1 MKIYTCAQMKKIEAS
16 ANEKGY
22 AYLDMMQCAG
32 VACAKETERRFLT
45 FNEKVAVI
53 CGKGKN
59 GGDGFVAAETLKEKG
74 YDVSVIL
81 ACGKPVADDA
91 LTMFDRMS
99 NISVSDWII
108 EKNQCAEIIKNA
120 DVIIDGV
127 FGFGFKGKPDSSTSE
142 LFTIINASKAKK
154 VAIDLPSGIE
164 CNSGKVNGE
173 CIKADLTLAIS
184 CHKPAHVLLPA
195 CNYCGK
201 VKTVDIGL
209 DTEIIEE
216 EFFVLPKKFRPKF
229 EKRNPLSNKG
239 DYGKVLCICGSKKY
253 PGAAYFA
260 ASGAVRTG
268 AGLVTCAFPESAYPA
283 IAPKLNEPIM
293 LPLPCC
299 EDGFLVRSALDSL
312 LENSEKSDCTLIGCG
327 LGNTLGTASVAE
339 EFYNQSKCP
348 LVIDADGINI
358 ISANINMLEA
368 VRGRA
373 VITPHPGEMA
383 RLLRLSIEQ
392 VQDNRI
398 ILTKALA
405 KQFGI
410 TVVLKGANTV
420 VSDGTQVYVN
430 RTGNAGMAKG
440 GSGDLLAGMIASYI
454 AQGYEPMQAAITGV
468 FIHGAAGD
476 AAAKHISQSGM
487 TPSDMIKIL
496 PSLLS
501 LFEQ

>member
-1 MKIYTCAQMKKIEAS
+1 MKIYTCAQMKKIEAH
-16 ANEKGY
+16 ANENGY
-22 AYLDMMQCAG
+22 SYLEMMHRAGTVCAT
-32 VACAKETERRFLT
+32 ETEKNYLSL
-45 FNEKVAVI
+45 NEKIAVI

-59 GGDGFVAAETLKEKG
+59 GGDGYVAADALKEKG
-74 YDVSVIL
+74 YDVTVIL
-81 ACGKPVADDA
+81 ACGKLVADDA
-91 LTMFDRMS
+91 ITMFEKMN
-99 NISVSDWII
+99 NISVLDWNN
-108 EKNQCAEIIKNA
+108 EKSQCACLIENA
-120 DVIIDGV
+120 DVIIDCV
-127 FGFGFKGKPDSSTSE
+127 FGFGFKGKADSSTSE

-164 CNSGKVNGE
+164 CDSGKVIGE

-184 CHKPAHVLLPA
+184 CQKPAHVLLPS

-209 DTEIIEE
+209 DTEITEE

-260 ASGAVRTG
+260 ASGAVKTG
-268 AGLVTCAFPESAYPA
+268 VGLVTCAFPESAYPA
-283 IAPKLNEPIM
+283 IASKLNEPIM

-299 EDGFLVRSALDSL
+299 ENGFLTRGALDTL
-312 LENSEKSDCTLIGCG
+312 LENAEKADCTLIGCG
-327 LGNTLGTASVAE
+327 LGQTLGTASVAE
-339 EFYNQSKCP
+339 EFYRKSKSP

-358 ISANINMLEA
+358 ISENINMLEA

-383 RLLRLSIEQ
+383 RLLRLTVEQ

-420 VSDGTQVYVN
+420 VSDGFKVYVN